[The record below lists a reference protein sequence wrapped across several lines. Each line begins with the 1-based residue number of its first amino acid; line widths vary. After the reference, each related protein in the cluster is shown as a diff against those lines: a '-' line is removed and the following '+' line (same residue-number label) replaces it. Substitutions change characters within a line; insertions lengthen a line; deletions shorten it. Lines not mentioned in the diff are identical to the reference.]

1 MINSVQGLIY
11 EPTAAPSDVV
21 MDSSNIYTVNSTTL
35 FRKYDQATLTNTLTV
50 NATSST
56 SATGVA
62 LINSASAVVSCT
74 SANLL
79 FIELSTGHRSTITTN
94 AAATQRSTAM
104 QQIAT
109 NQSTLMGIATKST
122 TGSVTLINGNTF
134 ALSSLSVTG
143 LTSQNATC
151 TIAKTDSN
159 NFFIGTTDSKVYEI
173 DTTGAVIK
181 SLTLPITNKYG
192 GALSSLQVGSM
203 AYYNNYLL
211 VSDTG
216 GIVRLYDWSQG
227 TPLLVDQYF
236 CTAWNFNQQIMLS
249 NAASGTCYM
258 TTPQANNLYNHSIS
272 EVYFEKGEILIESC
286 WTGMF
291 NSTTVI
297 GTAQNTSGKMAMI
310 TTGTTSPAAM
320 RVFNTTS
327 PAKTSVLTR
336 AQDPPGLDIPARVI
350 RIRDAGI
357 GRTFVESDI
366 TIAAGAS
373 SYPCT
378 ADRNYIELSLLTS
391 PDKWDIREF
400 KS

>member
-11 EPTAAPSDVV
+11 EPSAAPCDIV
-21 MDSSNIYTVNSTTL
+21 MDTNNIYTVNATTL
-35 FRKYDQATLTNTLTV
+35 FRKYDQASLTNTLTV

-56 SATGVA
+56 AATGVA
-62 LINSASAVVSCT
+62 LINSSSAVVSCT

-79 FIELSTGHRSTITTN
+79 FIELSTGYRSTITTN

-109 NQSTLMGIATKST
+109 NQSTLYGIATKST

-151 TIAKTDSN
+151 VIPKTDSS

-173 DTTGAVIK
+173 DTSGTVIK
-181 SLTLPITNKYG
+181 SLTLPVTNKYG
-192 GALSSLQVGSM
+192 GALTSLQVGSM

-211 VSDTG
+211 VADTG
-216 GIVRLYDWSQG
+216 GIVRLYDWSG
-227 TPLLVDQYF
+227 GPTLLDQYF
-236 CTAWNFNQQIMLS
+236 CTAWNLNQTIMLS

-258 TTPQANNLYNHSIS
+258 TTPQANNLYNHAIH
-272 EVYFEKGEILIESC
+272 EVYFEKGEILVESC

-291 NSTTVI
+291 NSTTLI
-297 GTAQNTSGKMAMI
+297 GTTQNTSGKMAMI
-310 TTGTTSPAAM
+310 TTGTTSPCAI
-320 RVFNTTS
+320 RVLNTTS
-327 PAKTSVLTR
+327 PAKVNVLTR
-336 AQDPPGLDIPARVI
+336 AQDPPTLDIPARVA
-350 RIRDAGI
+350 RVRDGGI

-378 ADRNYIELSLLTS
+378 ADRNYIELAFITS

>member
-11 EPTAAPSDVV
+11 EPTAAPCDVV
-21 MDSSNIYTVNSTTL
+21 MDGSNIYTVNATTL

-56 SATGVA
+56 AATGVA
-62 LINSASAVVSCT
+62 LMNSASAVVSCT

-94 AAATQRSTAM
+94 AAATQRNTAM

-109 NQSTLMGIATKST
+109 NQSTLFGIATKST
-122 TGSVTLINGNTF
+122 TGSVTLINGSTF
-134 ALSSLSVTG
+134 ALSSLTVSTLSGV
-143 LTSQNATC
+143 NATC
-151 TIAKTDSN
+151 VIPKTDGSN
-159 NFFIGTTDSKVYEI
+159 FLIGSSDGRVHEI
-173 DTTGAVIK
+173 DTSGTVIK

-192 GALSSLQVGSM
+192 GALTSLQVGSM

-211 VSDTG
+211 VADTG
-216 GIVRLYDWSQG
+216 GIVRLYDWAGSP
-227 TPLLVDQYF
+227 TLLDQYF
-236 CTAWNFNQQIMLS
+236 CTAWDLNQTIMLS

-258 TTPQANNLYNHSIS
+258 TTPQANNLYNHAIH

-286 WTGMF
+286 WTGMS
-291 NSTTVI
+291 NSTTLR
-297 GTAQNTSGKMAMI
+297 GTAQNNSGKMAMI
-310 TTGTTSPAAM
+310 TTSTTNPCAM

-327 PAKTSVLTR
+327 PTKVNVLTR
-336 AQDPPGLDIPARVI
+336 AQDPVSLDVPARVI
-350 RIRDAGI
+350 RIRDGGI
-357 GRTFVESDI
+357 GRTFCESDI
-366 TIAAGAS
+366 TISAGAS

-378 ADRNYIELSLLTS
+378 ADRNYIELALLTS
-391 PDKWDIREF
+391 PNKYDIREF

>member
-11 EPTAAPSDVV
+11 DSSTAPSDVV
-21 MDSSNIYTVNSTTL
+21 MDSNFIYYVTNQAS
-35 FRKYDQATLTNTLTV
+35 FKKFDQTTLTNTLNV
-50 NATSST
+50 IASSLTS
-56 SATGVA
+56 TGVG
-62 LINSASAVVSCT
+62 LFSSASAVMVFN
-74 SANLL
+74 SAHVYIVNT
-79 FIELSTGHRSTITTN
+79 STGAFTDITTN
-94 AAATQRSTAM
+94 AASTQRLNAM
-104 QQIAT
+104 QQVAT
-109 NQSTLMGIATKST
+109 NQITLLGIATKST
-122 TGSVTLINGNTF
+122 TGSVTLINANNSTCTS
-134 ALSSLSVTG
+134 LTVSSLSG
-143 LTSQNATC
+143 FNATC
-151 TIAKTDSN
+151 VIPKTGTS
-159 NFFIGTTDSKVYEI
+159 NFFIGSSNGKVHEI
-173 DTTGAVIK
+173 DTSGTVIK
-181 SLTLPITNKYG
+181 SLTLPITNRYG
-192 GALSSLQVGSM
+192 GALTTLQVGSM

-216 GIVRLYDWSQG
+216 GIVRLYDWAGSP
-227 TPLLVDQYF
+227 TLLDQYF
-236 CTAWNFNQQIMLS
+236 CTAWNSNQTIMLS

-258 TTPQANNLYNHSIS
+258 TTPQANNLYNHAIH
-272 EVYFEKGEILIESC
+272 EVYFERGEILVESC
-286 WTGMF
+286 WTGMS
-291 NSTTVI
+291 NSTTVV
-297 GTAQNTSGKMAMI
+297 GTTQNTSGKMAMI

-327 PAKTSVLTR
+327 PAKTNVLTR

>member
-11 EPTAAPSDVV
+11 EPSAAPSDIV
-21 MDSSNIYTVNSTTL
+21 MDSSNIYTVNATTL
-35 FRKYDQATLTNTLTV
+35 FRKYDQASLTNTLTV

-56 SATGVA
+56 AATGVA
-62 LINSASAVVSCT
+62 LINSASAVVTCT

-94 AAATQRSTAM
+94 AAATQRSTSM
-104 QQIAT
+104 QQVAT
-109 NQSTLMGIATKST
+109 NQSTLFGVATKST

-151 TIAKTDSN
+151 VIAKTDSS

-173 DTTGAVIK
+173 DTSGTVIK
-181 SLTLPITNKYG
+181 SLTLPITNRYG
-192 GALSSLQVGSM
+192 GAQTSLQVSSM

-211 VSDTG
+211 VADTG
-216 GIVRLYDWSQG
+216 GIVRLYDWAGSP
-227 TPLLVDQYF
+227 TLLDQYF
-236 CTAWNFNQQIMLS
+236 CTAWNLNQAIMLS

-258 TTPQANNLYNHSIS
+258 TTPQANNLYNHAIS

-291 NSTTVI
+291 NSTTLI
-297 GTAQNTSGKMAMI
+297 GTTQNTSGKMAMI
-310 TTGTTSPAAM
+310 TTGTTSPCAI

-327 PAKTSVLTR
+327 PAKVNVLTR
-336 AQDPPGLDIPARVI
+336 AQDPPTLDIPARVA
-350 RIRDAGI
+350 RIRDAGV

-378 ADRNYIELSLLTS
+378 ADRNYIELAFLTS
-391 PDKWDIREF
+391 PDKWDVREF

>member
-21 MDSSNIYTVNSTTL
+21 MDSSNIYTVNTTTL
-35 FRKYDQATLTNTLTV
+35 FRKYDQASLTNTLTV

-56 SATGVA
+56 TATGIA

-94 AAATQRSTAM
+94 AAATQRNTAM

-109 NQSTLMGIATKST
+109 NQSTLFGIATKST

-134 ALSSLSVTG
+134 ALSSLTVSSLSGV
-143 LTSQNATC
+143 NATC
-151 TIAKTDSN
+151 VIPKTGTS
-159 NFFIGTTDSKVYEI
+159 NFFIGSSNGQVHEI
-173 DTTGAVIK
+173 DTSGTVIK
-181 SLTLPITNKYG
+181 SLTLPVSNRYG
-192 GALSSLQVGSM
+192 GALTSFQVGSM
-203 AYYNNYLL
+203 SYYNNYLL

-216 GIVRLYDWSQG
+216 GIVRLYDWAGSP
-227 TPLLVDQYF
+227 TLLDQYF
-236 CTAWNFNQQIMLS
+236 CTAWNLNQTIMLS

-258 TTPQANNLYNHSIS
+258 TTPQANNLYNHAIH
-272 EVYFEKGEILIESC
+272 EVYFEKGEILVESC

-291 NSTTVI
+291 NSTTVV

-310 TTGTTSPAAM
+310 TTGTTSPCAI

-327 PAKTSVLTR
+327 PAKVNVLSR
-336 AQDPPGLDIPARVI
+336 AQDPPGLDIPARVV

-357 GRTFVESDI
+357 GRTFCESDI

-378 ADRNYIELSLLTS
+378 ADRNYIELSFLTS
-391 PDKWDIREF
+391 PDKWDAREF

>member
-11 EPTAAPSDVV
+11 EPTAAPCDIV
-21 MDSSNIYTVNSTTL
+21 MDNNNIYTVNATTL

-56 SATGVA
+56 AATGVA
-62 LINSASAVVSCT
+62 LMNSASAVVSCT

-109 NQSTLMGIATKST
+109 NQSTLFGIATKST
-122 TGSVTLINGNTF
+122 TGSVTLINGSTF
-134 ALSSLSVTG
+134 ALSSLSIAG

-151 TIAKTDSN
+151 VIAKTDSS

-173 DTTGAVIK
+173 DTSGTVIK
-181 SLTLPITNKYG
+181 SLTLPTTNKYG
-192 GALSSLQVGSM
+192 GALTSIQVGSM

-211 VSDTG
+211 VADTG
-216 GIVRLYDWSQG
+216 GIVRLYDWSAG
-227 TPLLVDQYF
+227 PDLLDQYF
-236 CTAWNFNQQIMLS
+236 CTAWNLNQTIMLS

-258 TTPQANNLYNHSIS
+258 TTPQANNLYNHAIH
-272 EVYFEKGEILIESC
+272 EVYFEKGEILVESC

-291 NSTTVI
+291 NSTTLI

-310 TTGTTSPAAM
+310 TTGTTSPCAM

-327 PAKTSVLTR
+327 PAKVNVLTR
-336 AQDPPGLDIPARVI
+336 AQDPVSLDVPARVI

-357 GRTFVESDI
+357 GRTFCESDI

-378 ADRNYIELSLLTS
+378 ADRNYIELALLTS
-391 PDKWDIREF
+391 PNKYDIREF

>member
-11 EPTAAPSDVV
+11 EPTAAPCDVV
-21 MDSSNIYTVNSTTL
+21 MDGSNIYTVNATTL
-35 FRKYDQATLTNTLTV
+35 FRKYDQASLTNTLTV

-56 SATGVA
+56 AATGVA
-62 LINSASAVVSCT
+62 LMNSSSAVVSCT

-109 NQSTLMGIATKST
+109 NQSTLFGIATKST
-122 TGSVTLINGNTF
+122 TGSVTLINGSTF
-134 ALSSLSVTG
+134 ALSSLTVSTLSGV
-143 LTSQNATC
+143 NATC
-151 TIAKTDSN
+151 VIPKTDSS
-159 NFFIGTTDSKVYEI
+159 NFLIGSSDGRVHEI
-173 DTTGAVIK
+173 DTSGTVIK
-181 SLTLPITNKYG
+181 SLTLPVTNRYG
-192 GALSSLQVGSM
+192 GALTSLQVGSM

-216 GIVRLYDWSQG
+216 GIVRLYDWAGSP
-227 TPLLVDQYF
+227 TLLDQYF
-236 CTAWNFNQQIMLS
+236 CTAWNANQTIMLS

-258 TTPQANNLYNHSIS
+258 TTPQANNLYNHAIH
-272 EVYFEKGEILIESC
+272 EVYFEKGEILVESC

-291 NSTTVI
+291 NSTTLI

-310 TTGTTSPAAM
+310 TTGTTSPCAV

-327 PAKTSVLTR
+327 PAKVNVLTR
-336 AQDPPGLDIPARVI
+336 AQEPVSLDVPARVI
-350 RIRDAGI
+350 RIRDGGI
-357 GRTFVESDI
+357 GRTFCESDI
-366 TIAAGAS
+366 TIVAGAS
-373 SYPCT
+373 AYPCT
-378 ADRNYIELSLLTS
+378 ADRNYIELALLTS
-391 PDKWDIREF
+391 PNKYDVREF

>member
-11 EPTAAPSDVV
+11 EPTAAPCDVV
-21 MDSSNIYTVNSTTL
+21 MDGSNIYTVNATTL

-56 SATGVA
+56 AATGVA
-62 LINSASAVVSCT
+62 LMNSASAVVSCT

-109 NQSTLMGIATKST
+109 NQSTLFGIATKST
-122 TGSVTLINGNTF
+122 TGSVTLINGSTF

-151 TIAKTDSN
+151 VIAKTDSN

-173 DTTGAVIK
+173 DTAGTVIK

-192 GALSSLQVGSM
+192 GALTSLQVGSM

-211 VSDTG
+211 VADTG
-216 GIVRLYDWSQG
+216 GIVRLYDWAGSP
-227 TPLLVDQYF
+227 TLLDQYF
-236 CTAWNFNQQIMLS
+236 CTAWNSNQTIMLS

-258 TTPQANNLYNHSIS
+258 TTPQANSLYNHAIH
-272 EVYFEKGEILIESC
+272 EVYFEKGEILVESC

-291 NSTTVI
+291 NSTTLI

-310 TTGTTSPAAM
+310 TTGTTSPCAM

-327 PAKTSVLTR
+327 PAKVNVLTR
-336 AQDPPGLDIPARVI
+336 AQDPVSLDVPARVI
-350 RIRDAGI
+350 RIRDGGI
-357 GRTFVESDI
+357 GRTFCESDI
-366 TIAAGAS
+366 TISAGAS

-378 ADRNYIELSLLTS
+378 ADRNYIELALLTS
-391 PDKWDIREF
+391 PNKYDIREF

>member
-11 EPTAAPSDVV
+11 EPTAAPCDIV
-21 MDSSNIYTVNSTTL
+21 MDSNNIYTVNATTL

-56 SATGVA
+56 AATGVA
-62 LINSASAVVSCT
+62 LMNSASAVVSCT

-109 NQSTLMGIATKST
+109 NQSTLFGIATKST
-122 TGSVTLINGNTF
+122 TGSVTLINGSTF
-134 ALSSLSVTG
+134 ALSSLSIAG

-151 TIAKTDSN
+151 VIAKTDSS
-159 NFFIGTTDSKVYEI
+159 NFFIGSSDGKVHEI
-173 DTTGAVIK
+173 DTAGTVIK
-181 SLTLPITNKYG
+181 SLTLPVTNRYG
-192 GALSSLQVGSM
+192 GALTSLQVGSM

-211 VSDTG
+211 VADTG
-216 GIVRLYDWSQG
+216 GIVRLYDWTG
-227 TPLLVDQYF
+227 GPTLLDQYF
-236 CTAWNFNQQIMLS
+236 CTAWNLNQTIMLS

-258 TTPQANNLYNHSIS
+258 TTPQANNLYNHAIH
-272 EVYFEKGEILIESC
+272 EVYFEKGEILVESC

-291 NSTTVI
+291 NSTTLI

-310 TTGTTSPAAM
+310 TTGTTSPCAM

-327 PAKTSVLTR
+327 PVKVNVLTR
-336 AQDPPGLDIPARVI
+336 AQDPVSLDVPARVI

-357 GRTFVESDI
+357 GRTFCESDI

-378 ADRNYIELSLLTS
+378 ADRNYIELALLTS
-391 PDKWDIREF
+391 PNKYDIREF

>member
-11 EPTAAPSDVV
+11 EPTAAPSDIV
-21 MDSSNIYTVNSTTL
+21 MDSSNIYTVNTTTL
-35 FRKYDQATLTNTLTV
+35 FRKYDQASLTNTLTV

-56 SATGVA
+56 TATGIA

-94 AAATQRSTAM
+94 AAATQRNTAM

-109 NQSTLMGIATKST
+109 NQSTLFGIATKST

-134 ALSSLSVTG
+134 ALSSLTVSSLSGV
-143 LTSQNATC
+143 NATC
-151 TIAKTDSN
+151 VIPKTGTS
-159 NFFIGTTDSKVYEI
+159 NFFIGSSNGQVHEI
-173 DTTGAVIK
+173 DTSGTVIK
-181 SLTLPITNKYG
+181 SLTLPVSNRYG
-192 GALSSLQVGSM
+192 GALTSFQVGSM
-203 AYYNNYLL
+203 SYYNNYLL

-216 GIVRLYDWSQG
+216 GIVRLYDWAGSP
-227 TPLLVDQYF
+227 TLLDQYF
-236 CTAWNFNQQIMLS
+236 CTAWNLNQTIMLS

-258 TTPQANNLYNHSIS
+258 TTPQANNLYNHAIH
-272 EVYFEKGEILIESC
+272 EVYFEKGEILVESC

-291 NSTTVI
+291 NSTTVV

-310 TTGTTSPAAM
+310 TTGTTSPCAI

-327 PAKTSVLTR
+327 PAKVNVLSR
-336 AQDPPGLDIPARVI
+336 AQDPPGLDIPARVV

-357 GRTFVESDI
+357 GRTFCESDI

-378 ADRNYIELSLLTS
+378 ADRNYIELSFLTS
-391 PDKWDIREF
+391 PDKWDAREF

>member
-11 EPTAAPSDVV
+11 EPSAAPSDIV
-21 MDSSNIYTVNSTTL
+21 MDSSNIYTVNATTL
-35 FRKYDQATLTNTLTV
+35 FRKYDQASLTNTLTV

-56 SATGVA
+56 AATGVA

-122 TGSVTLINGNTF
+122 TGSVTLVNGNTF

-151 TIAKTDSN
+151 VIAKTDSS
-159 NFFIGTTDSKVYEI
+159 NFFIGTTDFKVYEI
-173 DTTGAVIK
+173 DTSGTVIK
-181 SLTLPITNKYG
+181 SLTLPVTNRYG
-192 GALSSLQVGSM
+192 GAQTSLQVSSM
-203 AYYNNYLL
+203 SYYNNYLL
-211 VSDTG
+211 VADTG
-216 GIVRLYDWSQG
+216 GIVRLYDWSAG
-227 TPLLVDQYF
+227 PDLLDQYF
-236 CTAWNFNQQIMLS
+236 CTAWNLNQTIMLS
-249 NAASGTCYM
+249 NSASGTCYM
-258 TTPQANNLYNHSIS
+258 TTPQANNLYNHAIH
-272 EVYFEKGEILIESC
+272 EVYFEKGEILVESC
-286 WTGMF
+286 WTGML
-291 NSTTVI
+291 NSTTLI

-310 TTGTTSPAAM
+310 TTGTTSPCAI

-327 PAKTSVLTR
+327 PAKVNVLTR